1 MVVDVLDG
9 WRREQA
15 GRAMTQDGS
24 AAALEE
30 GFFDDLA
37 SRVLRSHN
45 TIDNWLSGKAFPADV
60 GVLAEVIAVIGQAA
74 ARGGIVVDGD
84 AVLLDPERWRERHDA
99 INRARVREVEQAR
112 RGQQAIADLADA
124 ETRARRDALTDRPQ
138 RLGCW
143 TAAQLR
149 VHPSISGTGSHASG
163 FVLPTYV
170 ERPHDQRPSA
180 SWPSCANG
188 RGTAGVPGAWASV
201 RAVNHGSMMRSARAD
216 AVGSG

>member
-1 MVVDVLDG
+1 MGVRPSL
-9 WRREQA
+9 R
-15 GRAMTQDGS
+15 
-24 AAALEE
+24 
-30 GFFDDLA
+30 DLA

-99 INRARVREVEQAR
+99 INRARVREAEQAR
-112 RGQQAIADLADA
+112 RSQQAIADMADA

-149 VHPSISGTGSHASG
+149 VHPSISGIGSHASG

-170 ERPHDQRPSA
+170 ERHHDQRPSA

-188 RGTAGVPGAWASV
+188 RGTAGVPGAWAS
-201 RAVNHGSMMRSARAD
+201 SASREPRLHD